1 MKKLYENRGFTLME
15 VMITV
20 AIIGIIASIAFPS
33 YQDYV
38 LRAKRG
44 DAKVALLSLQLSQE
58 KYRANCVQYA
68 TGFHA
73 STYSCTSGGTHNMVR
88 SPVTSPDGYYTLG
101 ITSAATS
108 AYEITATPSS
118 THSDSVCGTYT
129 ISLAAG
135 VISKTATGDDDYC
148 WKK

>member
-1 MKKLYENRGFTLME
+1 MKKTISNNGFTLIE
-15 VMITV
+15 LMIVV
-20 AIIGIIASIAFPS
+20 AIIGILASIAYPA

-44 DAKVALLSLQLSQE
+44 DAKTALLSLQLSQE
-58 KYRANCVQYA
+58 KYRANCDQYA

-73 STYSCTSGGTHNMVR
+73 STYSCTLGTHNMVR

-108 AYEITATPSS
+108 AYVITATPLSP
-118 THSDSVCGTYT
+118 HSDSVCGTYT